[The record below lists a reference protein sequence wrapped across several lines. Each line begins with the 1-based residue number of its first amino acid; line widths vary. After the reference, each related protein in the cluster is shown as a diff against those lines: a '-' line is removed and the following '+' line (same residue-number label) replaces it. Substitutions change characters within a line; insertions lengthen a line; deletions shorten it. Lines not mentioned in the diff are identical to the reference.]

1 MASTVRTDKVGPVS
15 GSADFTLPTAD
26 GTAGQFLKTDGSLA
40 LGFATVAETGF
51 ISYTVYTSS
60 DTWSKST
67 NSPTKIIVE
76 IQAAGGSGSY
86 GSSGAN
92 VSTGSGGGYV
102 RKLISDLSS
111 ITSGTITIGSP
122 GGGQTSP
129 NTAGSDAGDTTWTDG
144 VNTLTAG
151 GGKAGANSGYY
162 QAAAGTVAGG
172 DFMIA
177 GGIGAGNSKRGGSSY
192 LGYPG
197 MPLWTAEHTSGAPM
211 GYGAGS
217 GGGYG
222 IASADGGSGVV
233 IVWEYK

>member
-1 MASTVRTDKVGPVS
+1 MASKIIVDQVQKS
-15 GSADFTLPTAD
+15 GGTAFTLPSADGAD
-26 GTAGQFLKTDGSLA
+26 GTFMKTDGSGTLS
-40 LGFATVAETGF
+40 FASAASGF
-51 ISYTVYTSS
+51 ITYTVYTSS

-67 NSPTKIIVE
+67 NSPTKIVVE
-76 IQAAGGSGSY
+76 VQAAGGSGSY

-92 VSTGSGGGYV
+92 ASSGSGGGYV

-122 GGGQTSP
+122 GAGQTSP
-129 NTAGSDAGDTTWTDG
+129 NSAGNDAGNATWTDS

-151 GGKAGANSGYY
+151 GGKAGANSGYG
-162 QAAAGTVAGG
+162 QAVGGTATGG
-172 DFMIA
+172 DFMIV
-177 GGIGAGNSKRGGSSY
+177 GGIGAGNSKRGGDSY

-197 MPLWTAEHTSGAPM
+197 MPLWTGEHTNGTPM

-217 GGGYG
+217 GGSYG
-222 IASADGGSGVV
+222 VASADGGSGVV